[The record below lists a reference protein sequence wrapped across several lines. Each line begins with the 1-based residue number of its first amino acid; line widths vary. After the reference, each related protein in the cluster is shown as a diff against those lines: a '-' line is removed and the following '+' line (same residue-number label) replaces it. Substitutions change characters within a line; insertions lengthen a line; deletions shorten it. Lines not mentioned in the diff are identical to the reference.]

1 MRASGTLRSA
11 FPRRLDLRRIFLHD
25 FPLKTVAV
33 LIAVL
38 FWLAVSQNAAP
49 RDMTITFDGRVPIE
63 KPAVPD
69 GFVLRG
75 QLGDVGVKLAGPVG
89 VVDRIGVSDLRA
101 TLDLTGV
108 DAGTEPRDAKV
119 VVTVSNSQVKVVDRS
134 PATVAV
140 RLERIT
146 ARTVAVQTRF
156 ANDPPAGWQ
165 AGQTSVSPAE
175 VSVSG
180 PQSAVAQIA
189 AVFATVR
196 FGDAAN
202 DLSQSTPA
210 QPVDA
215 AGLPIDGL
223 EVDPGVVVVRV
234 PLLPT
239 ATTKTVP
246 VLWNL
251 RGTVANGYWISQV
264 AADPVAVTISGDQGV
279 LAKVTRLDT
288 AAVDVSGLGATR
300 SFRSELVLPDGVA
313 LVKPA
318 TATVTVT
325 VVPLAGTRPFVVAVT
340 VAGVASDLSAAADPT
355 TVTVVLSGQAPLLAT
370 LTPDLVSATV
380 DASGRP
386 EGSYVVD
393 VTVTAPPGTTVSS
406 VGPGRVTLTLRSKT

>member
-1 MRASGTLRSA
+1 MSAGGALRSA

-25 FPLKTVAV
+25 FALKAVAV

-49 RDMTITFDGRVPIE
+49 RDMTITFDGRIPIE

-75 QLGDVGVKLAGPVG
+75 QLGDVAVRLTGPVG

-101 TLDLTGV
+101 TLDLAGV

-119 VVTVSNSQVKVVDRS
+119 VVTVANTQVRVVDVS

-140 RLERIT
+140 RLERVT
-146 ARTVAVQTRF
+146 ARTIAVQTKF
-156 ANDPPAGWQ
+156 ANDPPAGWL
-165 AGQTSVSPAE
+165 AGQTSVLPAE
-175 VSVSG
+175 VTVSG
-180 PQSAVAQIA
+180 PESAVAQIA

-202 DLSQSTPA
+202 DLSLSTPA
-210 QPVDA
+210 QPVDVS
-215 AGLPIDGL
+215 GLPVDGV

-246 VLWNL
+246 VLWSL
-251 RGTVANGYWISQV
+251 RGTVASGYWVSQV
-264 AADPVAVTISGDQGV
+264 ATDPLAVTISGEQSV

-288 AAVDVSGLGATR
+288 AAVDVSGLDATR
-300 SFRSELVLPDGVA
+300 SFRAELVLPDGIA
-313 LVKPA
+313 LVQPV

-340 VAGVASDLSAAADPT
+340 VAGVASELAAQTDST
-355 TVTVVLSGQAPLLAT
+355 TVTVVLSGQAPLLGS
-370 LTPDLVSATV
+370 LTPDQVSATV
-380 DASGRP
+380 DAAGKG

-393 VTVTAPPGTTVSS
+393 VSVTAPSGTTVTS
-406 VGPGRVTLTLRSKT
+406 VRPGRVTLTLRSRT